1 VLILGLVINP
11 GLLVLFAPGAGATS
25 GPVIAA
31 AVISA
36 INLHH
41 FLMDGRIWRMR
52 ERRNAQAFST

>member
-1 VLILGLVINP
+1 MSACHSHSWLGHGSP
-11 GLLVLFAPGAGATS
+11 
-25 GPVIAA
+25 A

-52 ERRNAQAFST
+52 ERRVAQAFTG

>member
-1 VLILGLVINP
+1 MGFAINP
-11 GLLVLFAPGAGATS
+11 GLLALFAPADAAR

-31 AVISA
+31 AVITV

-52 ERRNAQAFST
+52 EKRNAQAFSG